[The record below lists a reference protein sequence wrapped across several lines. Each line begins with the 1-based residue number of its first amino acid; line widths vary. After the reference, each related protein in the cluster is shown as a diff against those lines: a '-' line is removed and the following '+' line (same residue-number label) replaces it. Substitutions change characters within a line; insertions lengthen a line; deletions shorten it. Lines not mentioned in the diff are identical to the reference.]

1 MKSTRAVGFRPVSD
15 TSALPTAP
23 PPPQVRDPWFDNAKM
38 VLVTLVV
45 VGHAWTLLPL
55 FADDAGSPLARAV
68 DKAAYDALYLWHIPA
83 FVIVTGYL
91 SRSFEYTLPRLKQ
104 LLTTVAVPYLVFEG
118 LLVLFR
124 ATFLDVEFR
133 NVWLSP
139 HWPMWYLSALFVWR
153 LLTPVLKRMPAKV
166 VVSVAVSLAAGLF
179 ATDYLDNARILGL
192 LPFFALG
199 LKMHEGHW
207 ALLRTRRARWYGAG
221 VLLTLALLAPV
232 IDNLVATEWLY
243 YRTRYDE
250 IDPSLT
256 PDDGRAFVIRAVMLL
271 GGLVGAFAFFA
282 VVPRTRTWFTA
293 LGGATLVVYLYHGFF
308 VLSAEALGYRSWAAG
323 TWPLSWLVTTVVAAG
338 IAVLLAWPPV
348 ARRLEVLVDPFG
360 SVSRWRRRRQE
371 PGPTSG

>member
-1 MKSTRAVGFRPVSD
+1 MGE
-15 TSALPTAP
+15 TSPLPTAP
-23 PPPQVRDPWFDNAKM
+23 PPATVRDPWFDNAKRI
-38 VLVTLVV
+38 LVTLVV

-55 FADDAGSPLARAV
+55 FANDPGSPLARAV

-91 SRSFEYTLPRLKQ
+91 SKSFEHTLPRLRQ
-104 LLTTVAVPYLVFEG
+104 LVTTVVVPYLIFEG

-124 ATFLDVEFR
+124 TTFLDVEFE

-153 LLTPVLKRMPAKV
+153 LLTPVLKRIPAKV

-199 LKMHEGHW
+199 LKLHEGHW
-207 ALLRTRRARWYGAG
+207 ALLRTRRARWYGAA
-221 VLLTLALLAPV
+221 VLATLALLAPV

-243 YRTRYDE
+243 YRSRYSD
-250 IDPSLT
+250 IDPSV
-256 PDDGRAFVIRAVMLL
+256 DISDGRVFVVRVVMLI

-282 VVPRTRTWFTA
+282 VVPRGRTFFTSM
-293 LGGATLVVYLYHGFF
+293 GGATLFV
-308 VLSAEALGYRSWAAG
+308 VLSAEALGYKAWAADA
-323 TWPLSWLVTTVVAAG
+323 WPLSWLVTTATAVGVAL
-338 IAVLLAWPPV
+338 LLASDPV
-348 ARRLEVLVDPFG
+348 SRRLNHLVDPVG
-360 SVSRWRRRRQE
+360 SLSRRRRRRRDQA
-371 PGPTSG
+371 PTSA

>member
-1 MKSTRAVGFRPVSD
+1 VSD

-23 PPPQVRDPWFDNAKM
+23 PPPKVRDPWFDNAKM
-38 VLVTLVV
+38 ILVTLVV

-55 FADDAGSPLARAV
+55 SADDAGTPLARAV

-221 VLLTLALLAPV
+221 VLVTLALLAPV

-250 IDPSLT
+250 IDPSLA

-293 LGGATLVVYLYHGFF
+293 LGGATLVVYLYHGFV
-308 VLSAEALGYRSWAAG
+308 VLSAEALGYPSWAAG
-323 TWPLSWLVTTVVAAG
+323 AWPLSWLLTTVVAVG
-338 IAVLLAWPPV
+338 VAVLLAWPPL

-360 SVSRWRRRRQE
+360 SLSRRRRRRQG
-371 PGPTSG
+371 PAPTSG